1 MPQDIF
7 IIDSTIISN
16 IALGIPE
23 KDIDIKRVKKVA
35 KQAQISNF
43 IENLENQYHTSL
55 GERGIRLSGGQK
67 QRLGIARALYR
78 NASLIIFDEA
88 TSALDNKTEKS
99 LMKSINKLD
108 KKLTLIMIAHRIST
122 LEKCDFI
129 LKLDKNKV
137 TKINTHKNIS
147 KKINLNMKKM

>member
-1 MPQDIF
+1 MVDNIELNLKQKSWQSKIAHVPQDIF

-55 GERGIRLSGGQK
+55 GER
-67 QRLGIARALYR
+67 Y
-78 NASLIIFDEA
+78 
-88 TSALDNKTEKS
+88 KT
-99 LMKSINKLD
+99 IWG
-108 KKLTLIMIAHRIST
+108 
-122 LEKCDFI
+122 
-129 LKLDKNKV
+129 
-137 TKINTHKNIS
+137 TKTAFGHS
-147 KKINLNMKKM
+147 